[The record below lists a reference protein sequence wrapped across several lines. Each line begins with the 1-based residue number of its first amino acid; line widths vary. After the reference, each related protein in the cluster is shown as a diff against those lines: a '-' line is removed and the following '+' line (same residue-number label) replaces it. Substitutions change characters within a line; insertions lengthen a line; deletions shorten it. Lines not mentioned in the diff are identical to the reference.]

1 MIMTIDKIRKV
12 QEKLHKEE
20 MQQMINK
27 MPSYKDIFSD
37 IKKLLMNKAA
47 LYRILIGQ
55 VSIEWSKT
63 LEKLLELE
71 MELNEKRLSL
81 QKKLIK

>member
-1 MIMTIDKIRKV
+1 MTIDKIRKV

-47 LYRILIGQ
+47 LYRILIEQ
-55 VSIEWSKT
+55 VSIE
-63 LEKLLELE
+63 
-71 MELNEKRLSL
+71 
-81 QKKLIK
+81 